1 MVFCMRATLELDDKL
16 MRELKK
22 HAADTGQTL
31 TAVVESALRD
41 SLARRK
47 QRRAPAF
54 KLRWIAVKGRLQPGV
69 DVSDRTSLSDR
80 MEGPG

>member
-1 MVFCMRATLELDDKL
+1 MLFCMRTTLDLDDRL

-31 TAVVESALRD
+31 TRVVESALRD

-47 QRRAPAF
+47 QRKAPAF
-54 KLRWIAVKGRLQPGV
+54 KLRWITVKGRLQPGV
-69 DVSDRTSLSDR
+69 DVSDRASLYDR
-80 MEGPG
+80 MEGRS